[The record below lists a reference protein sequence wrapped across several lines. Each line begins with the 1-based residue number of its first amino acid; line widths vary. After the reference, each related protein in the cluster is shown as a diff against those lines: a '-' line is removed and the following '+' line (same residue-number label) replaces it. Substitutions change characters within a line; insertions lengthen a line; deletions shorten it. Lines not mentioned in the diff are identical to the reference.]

1 MGKFRG
7 LLCEYL
13 LLVKGFLKD
22 DLISVLQNVETRM
35 RVTILF

>member
-13 LLVKGFLKD
+13 LLVKGFLND
-22 DLISVLQNVETRM
+22 YLISTLQNIETEE
-35 RVTILF
+35 